1 MRVQQNASIEALRRL
16 DYPGIRPLRRHR
28 DEAVVVRQLDR
39 VLGSNCDCSTMTLSH
54 HLQAVIDHLR
64 LQKRPRSVVNQYD
77 IGGCRLQSVKHR
89 RLTGSTSCHD
99 TARFSTGKGFKDLF
113 FPFSCHKNHFV
124 HQRMCSKHIQ
134 AVADQRLP
142 QRFHVDL
149 IFIRAEAGSAASGE
163 KNCRNSSAQI
173 SFSGCH
179 ITCRTR
185 QRSD

>member
-1 MRVQQNASIEALRRL
+1 MEFAA
-16 DYPGIRPLRRHR
+16 
-28 DEAVVVRQLDR
+28 
-39 VLGSNCDCSTMTLSH
+39 
-54 HLQAVIDHLR
+54 
-64 LQKRPRSVVNQYD
+64 LQKEMITAMKAREKSKKDAISSIVAA
-77 IGGCRLQSVKHR
+77 VKKVAIDE
-89 RLTGSTSCHD
+89 G
-99 TARFSTGKGFKDLF
+99 
-113 FPFSCHKNHFV
+113 N
-124 HQRMCSKHIQ
+124 IQ